1 MNPDNN
7 KIILNKIQVKIKN
20 IIFTYI
26 KIMPKVVLYVTDPK
40 VYIKTV
46 YKLVKTYFLYWQ

>member
-26 KIMPKVVLYVTDPK
+26 KIIIKVNNLDSKIDTFVFRKAITKNKYHCYL
-40 VYIKTV
+40 
-46 YKLVKTYFLYWQ
+46 